1 MTPKLMIT
9 SSALLPKG
17 LQLGGGHRWTS
28 LGGPSRSSL
37 LNSGVWFDS
46 QMNPRSYRNVP
57 IPLQPQISF
66 KPSTLRSH
74 PHFYTG
80 EPAAILALGHHW
92 ARGRLSMEGPHQ
104 QQRGDEM
111 QFLFMNAWR
120 WALEWFLKCWRPWL
134 GFLELPQSWQQ
145 PLQEELQGPICPSP
159 SLTSIKMKLVPLTC
173 PGKCLHQS
181 LWMQSPESFTS
192 VPALPICWYSTHC
205 TTNSPE
211 DLPFSFLKSIFWQ
224 FHLWICAQKNWKQ
237 KLEQIFIHLYS

>member
-1 MTPKLMIT
+1 M
-9 SSALLPKG
+9 
-17 LQLGGGHRWTS
+17 
-28 LGGPSRSSL
+28 
-37 LNSGVWFDS
+37 
-46 QMNPRSYRNVP
+46 P

-66 KPSTLRSH
+66 KASTLRSH

-104 QQRGDEM
+104 QQRGDEV

-120 WALEWFLKCWRPWL
+120 WAFEWFLKCWRPWL

-173 PGKCLHQS
+173 PCYRGKCLRQS

-192 VPALPICWYSTHC
+192 LFLLFQSADTAHIVQPTPLRT
-205 TTNSPE
+205 SP
-211 DLPFSFLKSIFWQ
+211 
-224 FHLWICAQKNWKQ
+224 FH
-237 KLEQIFIHLYS
+237 F